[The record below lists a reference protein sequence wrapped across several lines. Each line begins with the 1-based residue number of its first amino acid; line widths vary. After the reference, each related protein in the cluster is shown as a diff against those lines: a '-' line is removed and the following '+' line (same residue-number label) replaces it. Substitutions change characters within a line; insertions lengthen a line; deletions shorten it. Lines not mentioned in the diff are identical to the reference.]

1 MGLLYKMHGCQG
13 VAYAHFVVANFND
26 YELHKYMLLEGRDLS
41 FLSLCLLVPALC
53 LAECTM
59 SG

>member
-1 MGLLYKMHGCQG
+1 MGLLYKMHGF
-13 VAYAHFVVANFND
+13 AHFVVANFND